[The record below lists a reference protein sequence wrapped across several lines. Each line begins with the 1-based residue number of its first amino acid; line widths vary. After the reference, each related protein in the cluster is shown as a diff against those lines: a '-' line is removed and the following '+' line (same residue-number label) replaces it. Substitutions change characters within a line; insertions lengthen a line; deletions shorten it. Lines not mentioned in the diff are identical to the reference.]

1 MIKAIIF
8 DVDGTLYNETDVK
21 MIAELETA
29 VHLASCSDVTAQA
42 VYTAFREV
50 KSRVTSACKGRP
62 EANDRTK
69 WYGEV
74 LRELGISHITGAE
87 LGEYY
92 WQAVCD
98 NMKPFEDFLYILP
111 WLREKYRLYV
121 LTDELQ
127 AIQERKLRCLGLE
140 HVFVRAVSAEQ
151 IGATKPSEKCF
162 QYMAGVIGEACKNI
176 LVVGDNPGAD
186 IRGGKQSGM
195 HTAWLRRGKYHY
207 YPRKPEEEPEIIFT
221 NFIQLSDKIEAL
233 DARR

>member
-29 VHLASCSDVTAQA
+29 VYLASCSDVTAQA

-111 WLREKYRLYV
+111 WLREK
-121 LTDELQ
+121 
-127 AIQERKLRCLGLE
+127 
-140 HVFVRAVSAEQ
+140 
-151 IGATKPSEKCF
+151 
-162 QYMAGVIGEACKNI
+162 
-176 LVVGDNPGAD
+176 
-186 IRGGKQSGM
+186 
-195 HTAWLRRGKYHY
+195 
-207 YPRKPEEEPEIIFT
+207 
-221 NFIQLSDKIEAL
+221 
-233 DARR
+233 

>member
-111 WLREKYRLYV
+111 WLREKYR
-121 LTDELQ
+121 D
-127 AIQERKLRCLGLE
+127 RKR
-140 HVFVRAVSAEQ
+140 HV
-151 IGATKPSEKCF
+151 
-162 QYMAGVIGEACKNI
+162 
-176 LVVGDNPGAD
+176 
-186 IRGGKQSGM
+186 
-195 HTAWLRRGKYHY
+195 
-207 YPRKPEEEPEIIFT
+207 
-221 NFIQLSDKIEAL
+221 
-233 DARR
+233 